1 MNNKNNFKEKLL
13 FGNSLRDL
21 LNDSN
26 VTNSMLR
33 KITRRR
39 GVFTNNND
47 KSDYIQ
53 ALVSTGITPSELTE
67 IIDSII
73 TKEENPK
80 YQSQIIKCNKT
91 DLSLINSVPA
101 TFNVHEIAQEDFSN
115 YKIIGVPN
123 FKAIGNGRDH
133 IELDFN
139 IERFQMTNSSYKNIS
154 EFNGKIIIKK
164 EGSGLDIKATTSHS
178 SPETKEI
185 ARKIINYYIKEL
197 KKSGAVDAAEK
208 LVKVR
213 FSDFTNENRIKFI
226 KSLSQKSNGEKT
238 LYFKDTKDISFKPEP
253 NTVLPEE
260 IAWMEGNIS
269 NLALQGKNLHST
281 FFVDNKKFYN
291 HIQLY
296 KIVAFYHLDHAEFK
310 GSCHVNFDFQGYLSK
325 EDPHAEL
332 ILSVT
337 NLVLKDKNNTDNRSP
352 TKSWIIQEILSEI
365 EFYKYIFFDQYKK
378 IY

>member
-1 MNNKNNFKEKLL
+1 MNNKQNFKGKLL

-26 VTNSMLR
+26 VTNTVLR

-39 GVFTNNND
+39 GIFIYKNEKPD
-47 KSDYIQ
+47 HIQ
-53 ALVSTGITPSELTE
+53 ALVSTGITPIELTE

-80 YQSQIIKCNKT
+80 YQSQIIRCN
-91 DLSLINSVPA
+91 DNNLSLINSVPID
-101 TFNVHEIAQEDFSN
+101 FNLRNIAQEDFSN
-115 YKIIGVPN
+115 YQIIGVPN
-123 FKAIGNGRDH
+123 FKAVGDGKDH
-133 IELDFN
+133 IELDFS

-154 EFNGKIIIKK
+154 EFQGKIIIKK
-164 EGSGLDIKATTSHS
+164 ENGEVDIKATTSHS

-185 ARKIINYYIKEL
+185 AKKVVDYFVNEL
-197 KKSGAVDAAEK
+197 KKSGVINIKEN
-208 LVKVR
+208 LIKVR
-213 FSDFTNENRIKFI
+213 FSDFTNENRISFI
-226 KSLSQKSNGEKT
+226 KELSQKSNGEKT

-253 NTVLPEE
+253 GSVLPDE
-260 IAWMEGNIS
+260 ISWMQENIS

-281 FFVDNKKFYN
+281 FFFDNVNFYK

-296 KIVAFYHLDHAEFK
+296 RVVAYYQLDHLDFK
-310 GSCHVNFDFQGYLSK
+310 GSCQVNFDFHGFLSK

-337 NLVLKDKNNTDNRSP
+337 NLKLNDNGNTDIRSLS
-352 TKSWIIQEILSEI
+352 KNKIIQVILSEI
-365 EFYKYIFFDQYKK
+365 EMYKYTFFEKYRKCE
-378 IY
+378 